1 MRDFYTLCCN
11 IGRSWGP
18 CTEKRGE
25 ILSSF
30 FFNEMHNCKLVF
42 KIIVFFLAL
51 MFLTSIA
58 QAIII
63 LKCKSSTFVI
73 DEKLKK
79 AGPKS
84 PKHTRMYNYRNI
96 SPEKIVFEFATRSA
110 EKASIIWRVILDLE
124 KLKLRATDVQ
134 VSDKDIN
141 KIFKLAENAA
151 AGKVDYDKVDELK
164 KELFEKY
171 YIKPENFDDFEGEVL
186 QSAMSE
192 DPEDHALEPDNR
204 GKKGKFYQVSFSWKC
219 ALLN

>member
-1 MRDFYTLCCN
+1 MKMALSTNGKQFNLNYQKPIFIIVIILFTFIFYT
-11 IGRSWGP
+11 
-18 CTEKRGE
+18 
-25 ILSSF
+25 SS
-30 FFNEMHNCKLVF
+30 
-42 KIIVFFLAL
+42 
-51 MFLTSIA
+51 A
-58 QAIII
+58 QAIIT
-63 LKCKSSTFVI
+63 LKCKNSIFVI

-96 SPEKIVFEFATRSA
+96 SPEKIVFEFATRNA

-124 KLKLRATDVQ
+124 KLKLRVTDVQ

-192 DPEDHALEPDNR
+192 DPEDHVLEPDNR
-204 GKKGKFYQVSFSWKC
+204 GKKGKFYQVSFSRKC

>member
-51 MFLTSIA
+51 MFLTSSA

-192 DPEDHALEPDNR
+192 DPEDHVLEPDNK
-204 GKKGKFYQVSFSWKC
+204 GKKGKFYQVSFSRKC
-219 ALLN
+219 TILN

>member
-1 MRDFYTLCCN
+1 
-11 IGRSWGP
+11 
-18 CTEKRGE
+18 
-25 ILSSF
+25 
-30 FFNEMHNCKLVF
+30 
-42 KIIVFFLAL
+42 
-51 MFLTSIA
+51 MFLTSSA

-192 DPEDHALEPDNR
+192 DP
-204 GKKGKFYQVSFSWKC
+204 GGSC
-219 ALLN
+219 AGTG

>member
-51 MFLTSIA
+51 MFLTSSA

-192 DPEDHALEPDNR
+192 DPENHVLEPDNM
-204 GKKGKFYQVSFSWKC
+204 GKKGKFYQVSFSRKC
-219 ALLN
+219 TILN

>member
-1 MRDFYTLCCN
+1 MKMAPSTNGKKFNLNYKKPIFIIVIILFTFIFYT
-11 IGRSWGP
+11 
-18 CTEKRGE
+18 
-25 ILSSF
+25 SS
-30 FFNEMHNCKLVF
+30 
-42 KIIVFFLAL
+42 
-51 MFLTSIA
+51 A
-58 QAIII
+58 QAIIT
-63 LKCKSSTFVI
+63 LKCGSTFVI

-84 PKHTRMYNYRNI
+84 PDHPRMYNYRNI
-96 SPEKIVFEFATRSA
+96 SPEKIVFEFATKST
-110 EKASIIWRVILDLE
+110 EKAPIIWRVILDLE

-171 YIKPENFDDFEGEVL
+171 YIKPENFDDFDGEVL

-192 DPEDHALEPDNR
+192 DPGDHMLEPDNM
-204 GKKGKFYQVSFSWKC
+204 GKKGRFYQVSFSWKC

>member
-1 MRDFYTLCCN
+1 MKMALSTNGKQFNLNYQKPIFIIVIILFTFIFYT
-11 IGRSWGP
+11 
-18 CTEKRGE
+18 
-25 ILSSF
+25 SS
-30 FFNEMHNCKLVF
+30 
-42 KIIVFFLAL
+42 
-51 MFLTSIA
+51 A

-84 PKHTRMYNYRNI
+84 PKHARMYNYRNI

-124 KLKLRATDVQ
+124 KLKLRVTDVQ

-171 YIKPENFDDFEGEVL
+171 YIKPENFDDFDGEVL

-192 DPEDHALEPDNR
+192 DPGDYVLEPDNM
-204 GKKGKFYQVSFSWKC
+204 GKKGKFYQISFSKKC
-219 ALLN
+219 ELVN

>member
-1 MRDFYTLCCN
+1 MKMAPSTNGKQFNLDYKKPIFIIVIILFTFIFYT
-11 IGRSWGP
+11 
-18 CTEKRGE
+18 
-25 ILSSF
+25 SS
-30 FFNEMHNCKLVF
+30 
-42 KIIVFFLAL
+42 
-51 MFLTSIA
+51 A

-124 KLKLRATDVQ
+124 KLKLRVTDVQ

-192 DPEDHALEPDNR
+192 DPENHVLEPDNM
-204 GKKGKFYQVSFSWKC
+204 GKKGKFYQVSFSRKC
-219 ALLN
+219 TILN